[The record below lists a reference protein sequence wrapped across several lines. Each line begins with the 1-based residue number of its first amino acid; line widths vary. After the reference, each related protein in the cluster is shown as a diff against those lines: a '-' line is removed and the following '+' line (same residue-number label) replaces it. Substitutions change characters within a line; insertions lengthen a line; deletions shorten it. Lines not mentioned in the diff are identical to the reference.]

1 MERRSKGKSAYF
13 CFQIYSFRRM
23 KKTEN
28 EECLAFGKSEIY
40 RVVEKYFSLI
50 STEIETKM
58 GFLLKSLIQLFIH
71 S

>member
-1 MERRSKGKSAYF
+1 
-13 CFQIYSFRRM
+13 M
-23 KKTEN
+23 KKTKN
-28 EECLAFGKSEIY
+28 EECLAFGKSEILMVY

-58 GFLLKSLIQLFIH
+58 VFFIEIFDTTLY